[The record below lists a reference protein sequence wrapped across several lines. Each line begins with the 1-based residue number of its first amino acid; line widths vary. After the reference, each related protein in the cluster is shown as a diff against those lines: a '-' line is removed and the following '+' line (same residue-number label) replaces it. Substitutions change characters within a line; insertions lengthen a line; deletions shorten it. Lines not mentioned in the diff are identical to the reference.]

1 MKAEM
6 QYPEPQ
12 GKVLPAFM
20 SPALVFMEGQQQQDR
35 LEAREPQNEDSQ
47 SVKSLGT
54 ESLYIFP

>member
-1 MKAEM
+1 M